1 MTVDASDRREL
12 GVDYILSLRS
22 SELIR
27 NVYDYKL
34 KFEFELVLWLSYIR
48 NSCTVVTVTVWVGV
62 WTIGVRPWSYG
73 RVMFCMTYTVSF
85 IIYSKIRTQKIPT
98 PYGVENS
105 AKN

>member
-48 NSCTVVTVTVWVGV
+48 NSCTVVTVTV
-62 WTIGVRPWSYG
+62 
-73 RVMFCMTYTVSF
+73 
-85 IIYSKIRTQKIPT
+85 
-98 PYGVENS
+98 
-105 AKN
+105 